1 MSLNVSD
8 FGSSCFT
15 KLLKIYY
22 DEYNDVSYLELVAM
36 VSMIIGSAE
45 QSLVSD
51 TSFKGKE
58 SIKFSEI

>member
-8 FGSSCFT
+8 FGSSCFA

-22 DEYNDVSYLELVAM
+22 DEHNDVSYLELVVM
-36 VSMIIGSAE
+36 VSMIISSAE
-45 QSLVSD
+45 QSLVLD

-58 SIKFSEI
+58 SIKDLLS

>member
-1 MSLNVSD
+1 MSLNLSD
-8 FGSSCFT
+8 FGSSYFT

-22 DEYNDVSYLELVAM
+22 DEHNDVSYLELVSM

-45 QSLVSD
+45 QSLVLD

>member
-22 DEYNDVSYLELVAM
+22 DEHNDVSYLELVTM

-45 QSLVSD
+45 QSLVLD